1 MTNQTL
7 DGNEML
13 TIKWANQD
21 PNPRVA
27 EVEENEERNLLLGSL
42 DKKRK
47 MKERD
52 EKRKSLKEKREKI
65 INSMMKNHRPN

>member
-1 MTNQTL
+1 
-7 DGNEML
+7 ML

>member
-1 MTNQTL
+1 
-7 DGNEML
+7 ML

-52 EKRKSLKEKREKI
+52 EKRKSLKEKLEKI